1 MFSDRSPCGRREG
14 GYSLH
19 PRRRV
24 AVMPTFPVDRF
35 NWPKGIPTER
45 HFRRCDASWIRTQR
59 ALSAKTAS
67 TFH

>member
-1 MFSDRSPCGRREG
+1 
-14 GYSLH
+14 
-19 PRRRV
+19 
-24 AVMPTFPVDRF
+24 MPTFPVDRF